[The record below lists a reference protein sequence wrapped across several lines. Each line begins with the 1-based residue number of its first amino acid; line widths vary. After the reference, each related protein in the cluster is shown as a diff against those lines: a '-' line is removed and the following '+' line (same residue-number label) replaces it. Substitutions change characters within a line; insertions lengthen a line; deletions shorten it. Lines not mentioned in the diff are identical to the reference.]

1 MVKNEIMAFEM
12 LENLVGLSEKSF
24 VQFITYVED
33 IDEMKKIKV
42 FLNILVKIASEKRKK
57 TIRSASKALELSL
70 NKKVSCNE
78 SIRYSEEKINR
89 IGEKNMNNSGI
100 VEQKY
105 IDSREVAE
113 MVRKEHKNIL
123 RDIRGYYEELGRLN
137 FEPTDFFTESWYTD
151 KSNRQKPCY
160 LVTKKGCEFIA
171 HKLTGVKGTEF
182 TAKYINRFH
191 EMEDVIQTQL
201 PSGNN
206 LIALAV
212 IEAQKMLE
220 QKDKQIEEMTPKAEF
235 FDAVTDS
242 KTAISM
248 NEVAK
253 VLSIKGYGRNNIF
266 EFLRNEGIL
275 DRFNV
280 PYQRYVDS
288 GWFRVIEQKYMK
300 NGEPQVTTKTLVY
313 QKGVDAIRRKI
324 LDK

>member
-24 VQFITYVED
+24 VQFVTYVED
-33 IDEMKKIKV
+33 IDETKKIKV

-100 VEQKY
+100 VEKKY

-113 MVRKEHKNIL
+113 MVEKEHNKLL
-123 RDIRGYYEELGRLN
+123 RDIRVYITQLDASKVGH
-137 FEPTDFFTESWYTD
+137 TDFFTESQYKD

-220 QKDKQIEEMTPKAEF
+220 QKDKQIEEMKPKAEF
-235 FDAVTDS
+235 FDAVADS

-253 VLSIKGYGRNNIF
+253 VLSIKGYGRNNLF

-280 PYQRYVDS
+280 PYQRYVDC

-300 NGEPQVTTKTLVY
+300 NGEQQISTKTLVY